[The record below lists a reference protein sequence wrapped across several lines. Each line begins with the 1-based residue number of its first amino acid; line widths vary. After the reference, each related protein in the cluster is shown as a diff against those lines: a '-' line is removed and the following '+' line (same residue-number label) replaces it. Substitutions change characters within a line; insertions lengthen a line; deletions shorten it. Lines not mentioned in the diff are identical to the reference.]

1 MLVWC
6 YETHAHRILYEQ
18 VGRQQPQHVII
29 IAQLDKKGIMV
40 AVRLV
45 GCTVETHVNLAK
57 RRFVFT
63 TVAKG
68 LLLRSCVLLCSL
80 VFLIEKELEAVS
92 CIFES
97 QSKRTLSNLIIR
109 ERERAPIKKDMHGHP
124 PEEILTYVMR
134 HHLYT
139 TRITIQILCGVI
151 DSTH

>member
-1 MLVWC
+1 MLAWC

-63 TVAKG
+63 TVVKG

-97 QSKRTLSNLIIR
+97 QSKRCPISLL
-109 ERERAPIKKDMHGHP
+109 EREGTHQEGHAWSSARGNTDLCYATSSIHDP
-124 PEEILTYVMR
+124 
-134 HHLYT
+134 HHNT
-139 TRITIQILCGVI
+139 DFMWC
-151 DSTH
+151 D